1 MRTGRSAAASARRP
15 APVEE
20 GAVVTKAVLRA
31 AGRLGVSNKTLSA
44 VVGVSEATVSRMGAG
59 TYTLAPGDKP
69 FELAM
74 LFVRLF
80 RALDAIVDGDDAV
93 AQAWLRN
100 ENAALG
106 GRPLAMI
113 QTIAGLM
120 HAVSYLDTRR
130 ALV

>member
-1 MRTGRSAAASARRP
+1 MILVVGSTGYLGGEITRRLRERNLPARAFVRVSSDRAA
-15 APVEE
+15 VQN
-20 GAVVTKAVLRA
+20 LFA
-31 AGRLGVSNKTLSA
+31 AGRNLSA
-44 VVGVSEATVSRMGAG
+44 VAG
-59 TYTLAPGDKP
+59 DA
-69 FELAM
+69 ELR
-74 LFVRLF
+74 VV
-80 RALDAIVDGDDAV
+80 ICDAV

-106 GRPLAMI
+106 GQPLALI

>member
-1 MRTGRSAAASARRP
+1 MRTARAA
-15 APVEE
+15 VEADPDKQ

-31 AGRLGVSNKTLSA
+31 AGRLGVSNKVLAA
-44 VVGVSEATVSRMGAG
+44 VIGLSEATVSRMGAG
-59 TYTLAPGDKP
+59 AYTLAAGDKP
-69 FELAM
+69 FDLAL

-93 AQAWLRN
+93 AQAWLRH
-100 ENAALG
+100 ENVALG
-106 GRPLAMI
+106 GRPLALI
-113 QTIAGLM
+113 QSIPGLV

>member
-1 MRTGRSAAASARRP
+1 MRTGRSAAAPARRS
-15 APVEE
+15 ASVEE

-31 AGRLGVSNKTLSA
+31 AVRLGVSNKTLAA

-59 TYTLAPGDKP
+59 AYTLGPGDKP

-74 LFVRLF
+74 LFIRLF

-106 GRPLAMI
+106 GQPLALI
-113 QTIAGLM
+113 QTIPGLM

>member
-1 MRTGRSAAASARRP
+1 MRTGRSADAPARRP
-15 APVEE
+15 ASVEE

-74 LFVRLF
+74 LFIRLF

>member
-1 MRTGRSAAASARRP
+1 MRAARAAP
-15 APVEE
+15 APASDTE

-31 AGRLGVSNKTLSA
+31 AGRLGVSNKVLAS
-44 VVGVSEATVSRMGAG
+44 VIGVSEATVSRMGAG
-59 TYTLAPGDKP
+59 AYTLTKGDKP
-69 FELAM
+69 FDLAL

-106 GRPLAMI
+106 GRPLVLI
-113 QTIAGLM
+113 QSIPGLM

>member
-1 MRTGRSAAASARRP
+1 MRTGRSAAAPARRP
-15 APVEE
+15 ASVEE

-31 AGRLGVSNKTLSA
+31 AGRLGVSNKILSA

-59 TYTLAPGDKP
+59 AYTLAPGDKS

-74 LFVRLF
+74 LFIRLF

-100 ENAALG
+100 ENSALG

>member
-1 MRTGRSAAASARRP
+1 MRTARAATEADP
-15 APVEE
+15 DKE

-31 AGRLGVSNKTLSA
+31 AGRLGVSNKVLAA
-44 VVGVSEATVSRMGAG
+44 VIGLSEATVSRMGAG
-59 TYTLAPGDKP
+59 AYTLAAGDKP
-69 FELAM
+69 FDLAL

-93 AQAWLRN
+93 AQAWLRH
-100 ENAALG
+100 ENVALG
-106 GRPLAMI
+106 GRPLALI
-113 QTIAGLM
+113 QSIPGLV